1 MTVYKESISACIGQ
15 KAEIAKVVLMP
26 GDPLRAKKV
35 ADTYLSDV
43 VCFNDVRNMLGYTGT
58 YKGKK
63 ISVMGHGMGIPSVGL
78 YTHELFTQFG
88 VESIIRIGSAGA
100 LAMDVNT
107 SDIVIAEACTTN
119 YNYGNQYGIGQ
130 FAPCADFD
138 LLETAVNKARAKGCN
153 FKVGKIFSSDFFY
166 NPKAGEINEKLRD
179 YGHLA
184 IEMESAGLYWEAA
197 VNRKRALTILSISDH
212 LFKKQALT
220 SEQIRDSFTDM
231 MEIALDTAWEFAE

>member
-1 MTVYKESISACIGQ
+1 MATPHIG
-15 KAEIAKVVLMP
+15 AEKGDVAERILLP
-26 GDPLRAKKV
+26 GDPLRAKFIAENFLENPKLY
-35 ADTYLSDV
+35 TS
-43 VCFNDVRNMLGYTGT
+43 VRNILGYTGT
-58 YKGKK
+58 YKGVPV
-63 ISVMGHGMGIPSVGL
+63 SVQGTGMGIPSISIYV
-78 YTHELFTQFG
+78 HELIHEFG
-88 VESIIRIGSAGA
+88 CKKLIRVGTCGG
-100 LAMDVNT
+100 MHPDVKIR
-107 SDIVIAEACTTN
+107 DVLIAEGATTDSSTLRSIFGPVIN
-119 YNYGNQYGIGQ
+119 Y
-130 FAPCADFD
+130 APIADFD